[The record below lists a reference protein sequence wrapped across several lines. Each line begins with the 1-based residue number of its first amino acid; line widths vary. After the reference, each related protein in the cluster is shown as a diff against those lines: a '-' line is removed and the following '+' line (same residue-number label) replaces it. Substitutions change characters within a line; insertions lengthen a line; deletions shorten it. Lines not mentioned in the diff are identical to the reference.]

1 MRRRLVGFVLSAA
14 LVLAQDHGAPAA
26 APPAAEHAQPAPH
39 GEAAAHGEHSEHAE
53 GDPMLKWKVANFVL
67 LVIGLGFLISKM
79 APPFFAGRTAEIQK
93 GLADAAATQKES
105 DAKVAAIEARL
116 QNLEGEIAAIRS
128 NAAAEMAAE
137 EARVRKEG
145 EEAIAKLRHHTEVEM
160 EAASR
165 QAQAELRQYA
175 AKLALETAEGQ
186 LRARLNPQ
194 LDAGLINGFLK
205 GLNN

>member
-1 MRRRLVGFVLSAA
+1 MRRLLIGFVLSGAF
-14 LVLAQDHGAPAA
+14 LLAQEHGAAESHAA
-26 APPAAEHAQPAPH
+26 TAEH
-39 GEAAAHGEHSEHAE
+39 GTEHAE

-67 LVIGLGFLISKM
+67 LVIGLGYLIGKM
-79 APPFFAGRTAEIQK
+79 APPFFAGRTADIQK
-93 GLADAAATQKES
+93 GLAEAATTQKES

-116 QNLEGEIAAIRS
+116 KNLEGEIATIRS

-145 EEAIAKLRHHTEVEM
+145 EEAIAKMRHHTTVEI
-160 EAASR
+160 EAATK
-165 QAQAELRQYA
+165 QAQVELRQYA

-186 LRARLNPQ
+186 LRGRLNSQ
-194 LDAGLINGFLK
+194 VDAGLINGFLK

>member
-1 MRRRLVGFVLSAA
+1 MRRLLLGFVLSTAF
-14 LVLAQDHGAPAA
+14 VLAQDHGTP
-26 APPAAEHAQPAPH
+26 
-39 GEAAAHGEHSEHAE
+39 
-53 GDPMLKWKVANFVL
+53 
-67 LVIGLGFLISKM
+67 
-79 APPFFAGRTAEIQK
+79 
-93 GLADAAATQKES
+93 AAATQKES

-137 EARVRKEG
+137 EARVRQEG
-145 EEAIAKLRHHTEVEM
+145 EEAIAKLRHHTEVEID
-160 EAASR
+160 AASR
-165 QAQAELRQYA
+165 QAQAELRQFA

>member
-1 MRRRLVGFVLSAA
+1 MRRLLIGFVLSGAF
-14 LVLAQDHGAPAA
+14 LLAQEHGAAESHAA
-26 APPAAEHAQPAPH
+26 TAEH
-39 GEAAAHGEHSEHAE
+39 GSEHAE

-67 LVIGLGFLISKM
+67 LVIGLGYLVGKM
-79 APPFFAGRTAEIQK
+79 APPFFAGRTADIQK
-93 GLADAAATQKES
+93 GLAEAATTQKES

-116 QNLEGEIAAIRS
+116 KNLEGEIATIRS

-145 EEAIAKLRHHTEVEM
+145 EEAIAKMRHHTTVEI
-160 EAASR
+160 EAATK
-165 QAQAELRQYA
+165 QAQVELRQYA

-186 LRARLNPQ
+186 LRGRLNSQ
-194 LDAGLINGFLK
+194 VDAGLINGFLK

>member
-1 MRRRLVGFVLSAA
+1 MRRRLLIGFVLSTA
-14 LVLAQDHGAPAA
+14 LLVAQEHGAADPHA
-26 APPAAEHAQPAPH
+26 APAQHGAAEH
-39 GEAAAHGEHSEHAE
+39 GTEHAE
-53 GDPMLKWKVANFVL
+53 GDPMLKWKIANFVL
-67 LVIGLGFLISKM
+67 LVIGLGYLIGKM
-79 APPFFAGRTAEIQK
+79 APPFFAGRTADIQK

-116 QNLEGEIAAIRS
+116 KNLEGEISSIRS

-145 EEAIAKLRHHTEVEM
+145 EEAIAKMKHHTTVEI
-160 EAASR
+160 EAATK

-186 LRARLNPQ
+186 LRGRLNSQ
-194 LDAGLINGFLK
+194 VDAGLINGFLK

>member
-1 MRRRLVGFVLSAA
+1 MRRLLIGFVLSTA
-14 LVLAQDHGAPAA
+14 LLLAQDHGT
-26 APPAAEHAQPAPH
+26 PAAEHAQSAEH
-39 GEAAAHGEHSEHAE
+39 AEHSKHAE
-53 GDPMLKWKVANFVL
+53 GDPLLQWKVANFLL
-67 LVIGLGFLISKM
+67 LVLGLGFLISKM

-93 GLADAAATQKES
+93 GLAAAAATQKES

-137 EARVRKEG
+137 ESRVRKEG
-145 EEAIAKLRHHTEVEM
+145 EEAIAKLRHHTEVEIDG
-160 EAASR
+160 ASR
-165 QAQAELRQYA
+165 QAQAELRQFA

-194 LDAGLINGFLK
+194 LDAGLLNGFLK

>member
-1 MRRRLVGFVLSAA
+1 MRRLLIGFVLSGAF
-14 LVLAQDHGAPAA
+14 LLAQEHGAAESHAA
-26 APPAAEHAQPAPH
+26 TAEH
-39 GEAAAHGEHSEHAE
+39 GTEHAE

-67 LVIGLGFLISKM
+67 LVIGLGYLVGKM
-79 APPFFAGRTAEIQK
+79 APPFFAGRTADIQK
-93 GLADAAATQKES
+93 GLAEAAATQKES

-116 QNLEGEIAAIRS
+116 KNLEGEIATIRS

-145 EEAIAKLRHHTEVEM
+145 EEAIAKMRHHTTVEI
-160 EAASR
+160 EAATK
-165 QAQAELRQYA
+165 QAQVELRQYA

-186 LRARLNPQ
+186 LRGRLNSQ
-194 LDAGLINGFLK
+194 VDAGLINGFLK